1 MFFSLGPDVTDFGEL
16 VDGSKE
22 VHYRVT
28 FSFYIWTMTTEDWED
43 WIKLRGGVD
52 IACSLVSLI
61 ACIIGLVGVQMKKPI
76 LVYIFSCGVGLY
88 IGMWVADIFGFALKT
103 GNFTISSG
111 LGWTLTI
118 VLMIATF
125 SLIYFPLCVDSLYLK
140 LRKEKKG
147 EIEQVPEEKNVL
159 YHTGGLHLRRLKPK
173 LILVS
178 NV

>member
-61 ACIIGLVGVQMKKPI
+61 ACIIGLVGIQRRNTCFVS
-76 LVYIFSCGVGLY
+76 IFSGGVILFSCNPAHS
-88 IGMWVADIFGFALKT
+88 ILELASMLT
-103 GNFTISSG
+103 TTSPSSPPPPG
-111 LGWTLTI
+111 
-118 VLMIATF
+118 
-125 SLIYFPLCVDSLYLK
+125 S
-140 LRKEKKG
+140 
-147 EIEQVPEEKNVL
+147 
-159 YHTGGLHLRRLKPK
+159 
-173 LILVS
+173 
-178 NV
+178 

>member
-16 VDGSKE
+16 ADGSKE

-43 WIKLRGGVD
+43 WIKFRGGVD

-111 LGWTLTI
+111 LAWTLTV
-118 VLMIATF
+118 VLMIATS
-125 SLIYFPLCVDSLYLK
+125 SLVYFPLCVYSLYLK
-140 LRKEKKG
+140 FCKEKKG
-147 EIEQVPEEKNVL
+147 EIEQVPDKNVL
-159 YHTGGLHLRRLKPK
+159 YHTAVLGACISKDQNK
-173 LILVS
+173 S
-178 NV
+178 